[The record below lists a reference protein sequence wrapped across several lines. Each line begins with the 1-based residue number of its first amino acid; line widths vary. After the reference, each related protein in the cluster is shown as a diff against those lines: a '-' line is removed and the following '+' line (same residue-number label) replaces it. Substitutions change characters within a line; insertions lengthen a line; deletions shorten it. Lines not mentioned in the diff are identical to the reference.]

1 MISERSKNK
10 KRTIRNNVTDKEKI
24 ELTQKELREL
34 DKKHRL
40 KKLKLKSKKYRDHIS
55 LIGRIYIYY

>member
-55 LIGRIYIYY
+55 LLEQI